1 MILLASQSPRRK
13 AILEFIGIPFRVIQ
27 TKNVIEERK
36 PNETPS
42 RMVRRLAL
50 EKAGAISAKDPED
63 WILGADTVVVCGKKI
78 FGKPKNRRE
87 ATRMLMALQGRSHEV
102 WTGVA
107 LLNPHAKPII
117 YAEKTKV
124 TFNLIEPMR
133 MMSYLKSKEPYDKA
147 GGYDIQGS
155 ARKWIKKWDGDY
167 FNVLG
172 LPVNWLIPTLN
183 KLIKRN

>member
-13 AILEFIGIPFRVIQ
+13 AILKFIGLSFRVVKPTNIRE
-27 TKNVIEERK
+27 NRK
-36 PNETPS
+36 PHETPVK
-42 RMVRRLAL
+42 MVRRLAL
-50 EKAGAISAKDPED
+50 EKATVISEKFPDD

-87 ATRMLMALQGRSHEV
+87 ATRMLKTLQGRAHEV

-107 LLNPHAKPII
+107 FLGPFTKPKIH
-117 YAEKTKV
+117 AEKTIV
-124 TFNLIEPMR
+124 MFNLIPPKAMLA
-133 MMSYLKSKEPYDKA
+133 YLKSKEPYDKA

-155 ARKWIKKWDGDY
+155 ARKWIKNWKGDY

-172 LPVNWLIPTLN
+172 LPVTWLIQTIN
-183 KLIKRN
+183 RIKK